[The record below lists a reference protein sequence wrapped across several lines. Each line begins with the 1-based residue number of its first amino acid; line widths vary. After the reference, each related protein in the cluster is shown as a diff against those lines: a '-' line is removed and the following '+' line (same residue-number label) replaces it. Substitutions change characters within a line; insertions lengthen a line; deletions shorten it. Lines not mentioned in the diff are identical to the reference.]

1 MNGNFLK
8 LVDRHGAELRRALA
22 AHRYERMDNGDILV
36 PGMKLVVGGRFSHSL
51 NGGDWVVDDNRVVN
65 EGLNHLLNVVLG
77 NAAQTATWY
86 VALFSGNVTPP
97 ASWTG
102 ANFVANATEFTAYT
116 AANRIE
122 YADAPAT
129 SQQMSNTANPAEFI
143 VNGVGG
149 TAYGAALLSNP
160 AKGSTTG
167 PLFSAARFA
176 AERALVATDILRVTY
191 EVGASST

>member
-51 NGGDWVVDDNRVVN
+51 NGGDWTTDSNRVVN
-65 EGLNHLLNVVLG
+65 EGLNYLLNAALG
-77 NAAQTATWY
+77 NAAQVPTWY

-97 ASWTG
+97 ATWTG
-102 ANFVANATEFTAYT
+102 ANFVANSTEFTNYT
-116 AANRIE
+116 AGTRIE
-122 YADAPAT
+122 YQDAPSVA
-129 SQQMSNTANPAEFI
+129 QLMSNTANPAEFT
-143 VNGVGG
+143 VNGGGG
-149 TAYGAALLSNP
+149 TVYGAALLSNP
-160 AKGSTTG
+160 GKGATTG
-167 PLFSAARFA
+167 SLFSAARFA
-176 AERALVATDILRVTY
+176 TERVLADTDILRVRY